1 MSKKSQVIITSLE
14 KQLQE
19 ERDARKK
26 LEEELASIRQLSM
39 QLLKN
44 QQQIQSQ

>member
-1 MSKKSQVIITSLE
+1 MDVNDVYRMSRPKSTMSKKSQMIINNLE

-26 LEEELASIRQLSM
+26 LEEELESI
-39 QLLKN
+39 K
-44 QQQIQSQ
+44 